1 MECARAA
8 VGRGARPL
16 HWHQLL
22 RDIRAA
28 VGLLQRREAGPRHA
42 AEVRHAITSANIL
55 VDEDG
60 FPGRSGQ
67 PTRHNILRHLAWLV
81 LGAKPGDVLFLF
93 FSGHGTQTKA
103 LHDAAEEF
111 DQCLLPVDY
120 EKKRLHPGQ
129 RHPQGASVAP
139 ARGGAA
145 DRGVRLLPLGHDDG
159 PGLQVRLQCLLRSA
173 VRGPHGAHPRGERR
187 EGGCADGVRLRRRP
201 DVRRRARHGN
211 SGHGIHGAGGAI
223 TQCLTYMIQNRTT
236 ASYRDL
242 FHATRDMLHRKGY
255 TQIPQLCAS
264 KPLDLQQQFS
274 LMNKFVTDKSV
285 A

>member
-42 AEVRHAITSANIL
+42 AEVRHAHHL
-55 VDEDG
+55 CKHPCG
-60 FPGRSGQ
+60 RGRFPGPERPANTAQHSAALGVACAGCEAGRRALPSSSPDTARRPRPSTTRPRSSTNVSS
-67 PTRHNILRHLAWLV
+67 PWTTRKNGCILDNDVHKV
-81 LGAKPGDVLFLF
+81 LL
-93 FSGHGTQTKA
+93 SR
-103 LHDAAEEF
+103 
-111 DQCLLPVDY
+111 LP
-120 EKKRLHPGQ
+120 
-129 RHPQGASVAP
+129 A
-139 ARGGAA
+139 GGAA
-145 DRGVRLLPLGHDDG
+145 DRGVRLLPLGHDG

-201 DVRRRARHGN
+201 DVRRRARHGKLW
-211 SGHGIHGAGGAI
+211 A
-223 TQCLTYMIQNRTT
+223 
-236 ASYRDL
+236 RDPR
-242 FHATRDMLHRKGY
+242 ARAVR
-255 TQIPQLCAS
+255 
-264 KPLDLQQQFS
+264 S
-274 LMNKFVTDKSV
+274 LS

>member
-8 VGRGARPL
+8 SG
-16 HWHQLL
+16 
-22 RDIRAA
+22 
-28 VGLLQRREAGPRHA
+28 
-42 AEVRHAITSANIL
+42 EVRGLFIGINYYGTSAQLSGCCNDVKQVLGTLQKCGMPITSANIL

-60 FPGRSGQ
+60 FRPER
-67 PTRHNILRHLAWLV
+67 PANTDNILRHLAWLV

-103 LHDAAEEF
+103 STTRPRSSTNVSSRGLRE
-111 DQCLLPVDY
+111 
-120 EKKRLHPGQ
+120 KRLHPDNDIHKVLLS
-129 RHPQGASVAP
+129 RLP
-139 ARGGAA
+139 A
-145 DRGVRLLPLGHDDG
+145 GVRLTAVFDCCHSGTMMDLAFKYACSASSAPQCGGHM
-159 PGLQVRLQCLLRSA
+159 
-173 VRGPHGAHPRGERR
+173 ERIR
-187 EGGCADGVRLRRRP
+187 EGNDVKADVLMVSGCEDDQTSADVHDTATLGT
-201 DVRRRARHGN
+201 G
-211 SGHGIHGAGGAI
+211 STGAGGAI

>member
-42 AEVRHAITSANIL
+42 AEVRHAHHLCKHPCGRGRLPGPERPANTAQHSAAL
-55 VDEDG
+55 GV
-60 FPGRSGQ
+60 
-67 PTRHNILRHLAWLV
+67 ACA
-81 LGAKPGDVLFLF
+81 GAKPGDVLFLF

-120 EKKRLHPGQ
+120 EKNGCILDNDIHKVLLSRL
-129 RHPQGASVAP
+129 P
-139 ARGGAA
+139 A
-145 DRGVRLLPLGHDDG
+145 GVRLTAVFDCCHSGTMMDLAFKYACSASSAPQCGGHM
-159 PGLQVRLQCLLRSA
+159 
-173 VRGPHGAHPRGERR
+173 ERIR
-187 EGGCADGVRLRRRP
+187 EGNDVKADVLMVSGCEDDQTSADVHDTATLGT
-201 DVRRRARHGN
+201 
-211 SGHGIHGAGGAI
+211 GAGGAI

>member
-42 AEVRHAITSANIL
+42 AEVRHAHHL
-55 VDEDG
+55 CKHPCG
-60 FPGRSGQ
+60 RGRFPGRSGQ

-93 FSGHGTQTKA
+93 FAGHGTQTKA

-120 EKKRLHPGQ
+120 EKNGCILDNDIHKVLLSRL
-129 RHPQGASVAP
+129 P
-139 ARGGAA
+139 A
-145 DRGVRLLPLGHDDG
+145 GVRLTAVFDCCHSGTMMDLAFKYACSASSAPQCGGHM
-159 PGLQVRLQCLLRSA
+159 
-173 VRGPHGAHPRGERR
+173 ERIR
-187 EGGCADGVRLRRRP
+187 EGNDVKADVLMVSGCEDDQTSADVHDTATLGT
-201 DVRRRARHGN
+201 G
-211 SGHGIHGAGGAI
+211 STGAGGAI